1 MLCLRLHL
9 IIHAPVGFFEDFK
22 KESAQEVPNEL
33 LFEFSF
39 GKLPDERLKIFFFDK
54 CFHNHSRH
62 V

>member
-1 MLCLRLHL
+1 
-9 IIHAPVGFFEDFK
+9 VGFFQDLK

-39 GKLPDERLKIFFFDK
+39 GKLPGKRLKIFFFGK
-54 CFHNHSRH
+54 CFHNNSRH